1 MAALPAPPVTAEA
14 KRAAASLVAGCKVN
28 LSLRITGRRED
39 GYHTLESV
47 FWPLP
52 GPCDTLT
59 VTRAAK
65 EGLRFSCSD
74 ETLESPGNLVVK
86 AYNAF
91 AAATSFAPGLA
102 VFLDKHIPY
111 GAGLGGGS
119 SNAAALLLYLNAL
132 AREEGAPSL
141 DGAALGKLG
150 ARLGADVPFFF
161 QNTPCLVRG
170 IGDVLEPLPPDAA
183 HRFAGLHLVLVC
195 PKVHVATAWAF
206 AAWDEKHPAYTLTNR
221 VEKDSSPLVR
231 GIRIQNDL
239 SHVVFERYPEL
250 KKTLA
255 LLHDFDADAAS
266 MSGSGAS
273 LFGLYSDADN
283 AGKAARFFLDTGELV
298 FHHIL

>member
-1 MAALPAPPVTAEA
+1 MSEA
-14 KRAAASLVAGCKVN
+14 KSPSSSLAAGCKVN

-52 GPCDTLT
+52 DPRDTLA
-59 VTRAAK
+59 VTRATGK
-65 EGLRFSCSD
+65 GLQFSCSD
-74 ETLESPGNLVVK
+74 KALETPGNLVVK

-119 SNAAALLLYLNAL
+119 ADAAALLLYLNAL
-132 AREEGAPSL
+132 AREEGARGL
-141 DGAALGKLG
+141 DDAALEKLG

-161 QNTPCLVRG
+161 QNAPCLVRG
-170 IGDVLEPLPPDAA
+170 IGDVLEPLPRDAA
-183 HRFAGLHLVLVC
+183 HRFSGLHLVLVC
-195 PKVHVATAWAF
+195 PKIHVATAWAF
-206 AAWDEKHPAYTLTNR
+206 AAWDEKHSAENLTNR
-221 VEKDSSPLVR
+221 VEEDSSPLVR

-283 AGKAARFFLDTGELV
+283 AGKAARFFLDTGEQV